1 MKETRKGWQ
10 TVDGEKLRRLREDR
24 MLSQQELAALAGATQ
39 ATISNLE
46 RGKRQARPRTVRRL
60 ALALAVEPS
69 ELRVRE
75 G

>member
-1 MKETRKGWQ
+1 MGENRKGWQ

-60 ALALAVEPS
+60 ALALAVEPR
-69 ELRVRE
+69 ELRERE

>member
-1 MKETRKGWQ
+1 
-10 TVDGEKLRRLREDR
+10 
-24 MLSQQELAALAGATQ
+24 MLSQQELATLAGATQ

-46 RGKRQARPRTVRRL
+46 RGERQARPRTVRRL
-60 ALALAVEPS
+60 ASALAVEPR